1 MEEELVVEVGCPLA
15 TARRLA
21 LLPPCDGVAALPGP
35 EVAGD
40 GEAEGV
46 GPGLGEAE
54 LLWVA
59 EDWAEAGLVKSGTTR
74 SARRWERYLFK
85 QVHFKNASFI
95 YFKCNL

>member
-1 MEEELVVEVGCPLA
+1 MVLEVGCPLA

-35 EVAGD
+35 KVAGD

-59 EDWAEAGLVKSGTTR
+59 GDWADAGLVESGT
-74 SARRWERYLFK
+74 AGD
-85 QVHFKNASFI
+85 
-95 YFKCNL
+95 

>member
-1 MEEELVVEVGCPLA
+1 MVEVGCPLA

-54 LLWVA
+54 LL
-59 EDWAEAGLVKSGTTR
+59 
-74 SARRWERYLFK
+74 
-85 QVHFKNASFI
+85 
-95 YFKCNL
+95 

>member
-1 MEEELVVEVGCPLA
+1 MVEEELVMEVDCPLA

-21 LLPPCDGVAALPGP
+21 LLPPCEGVAAQPGP

-40 GEAEGV
+40 GDAEGV

-59 EDWAEAGLVKSGTTR
+59 GEWADAGLLKSDTT
-74 SARRWERYLFK
+74 
-85 QVHFKNASFI
+85 
-95 YFKCNL
+95 

>member
-21 LLPPCDGVAALPGP
+21 LLPPCDWVAALPGP

-54 LLWVA
+54 LL
-59 EDWAEAGLVKSGTTR
+59 
-74 SARRWERYLFK
+74 
-85 QVHFKNASFI
+85 
-95 YFKCNL
+95 

>member
-1 MEEELVVEVGCPLA
+1 MVEVGCPLA

-54 LLWVA
+54 LLCVAGDWV
-59 EDWAEAGLVKSGTTR
+59 DAGLVKSGTAAKVR
-74 SARRWERYLFK
+74 QRERNRGR
-85 QVHFKNASFI
+85 V
-95 YFKCNL
+95 C

>member
-1 MEEELVVEVGCPLA
+1 MVEGDCPLA

-35 EVAGD
+35 GVAGE

-59 EDWAEAGLVKSGTTR
+59 GDWADAGLVKSGTAGKER
-74 SARRWERYLFK
+74 QREEIRR
-85 QVHFKNASFI
+85 
-95 YFKCNL
+95 